1 MAEHSFVKVV
11 QQNLALSADFLI
23 FFEGNIMI
31 MHSLRRILIMFI
43 FVDRNYNIQTLIS
56 ITNDELA
63 ADFEQSEINCDIEEV
78 FQRIVDWRKET
89 VSFSLKL
96 SF

>member
-1 MAEHSFVKVV
+1 
-11 QQNLALSADFLI
+11 
-23 FFEGNIMI
+23 
-31 MHSLRRILIMFI
+31 MFI

-63 ADFEQSEINCDIEEV
+63 TYFEQSEINCDVEEI

-89 VSFSLKL
+89 VSFSLK
-96 SF
+96 